1 MQKVSCAERIRVA
14 LAVRD
19 MKQVD
24 LCNMTGIKKSAMSQ
38 YCSGAI
44 TPRQEATEDIARALN
59 VSIPWLMG
67 YDVPMEPEA
76 VATPDL
82 TPEEAELL
90 EIYRIVNDQG
100 KTLITANARMI
111 RDMEDYRA

>member
-1 MQKVSCAERIRVA
+1 MKKVSCAERIRVA

-24 LCNMTGIKKSAMSQ
+24 LCQLTGIKKSAMSQ

-44 TPRQEATEDIARALN
+44 TPRQDATDDIARALG

-67 YDVPMEPEA
+67 YDVPMEPDA
-76 VATPDL
+76 AAA
-82 TPEEAELL
+82 PELSADEAELL
-90 EIYRIVNDQG
+90 DIFRSLQDQERA
-100 KTLITANARMI
+100 LILATA
-111 RDMEDYRA
+111 RAIKK

>member
-1 MQKVSCAERIRVA
+1 MKKVSCAERIRVA

-24 LCNMTGIKKSAMSQ
+24 LCQMTGIKKSAMSQ

-44 TPRQEATEDIARALN
+44 TPRQDATDDIARALG

-67 YDVPMEPEA
+67 YDVPMEPDGAA
-76 VATPDL
+76 VPKLA
-82 TPEEAELL
+82 PEEAELL
-90 EIYRIVNDQG
+90 EIFRGLQEQEQA
-100 KTLITANARMI
+100 LILATA
-111 RDMEDYRA
+111 RALKK